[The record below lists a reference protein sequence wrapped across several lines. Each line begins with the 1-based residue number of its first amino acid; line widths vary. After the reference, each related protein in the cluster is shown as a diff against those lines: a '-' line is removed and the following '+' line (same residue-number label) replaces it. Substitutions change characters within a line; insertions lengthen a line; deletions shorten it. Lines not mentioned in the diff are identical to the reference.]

1 MLHVLRQPNVLF
13 GNFIS
18 GLKVVDSINK
28 PIRLFCDNAIVV
40 RFVENQNVTTSN
52 KHIEIKYYYVL
63 NKREEGRLRFH
74 TFLLTT

>member
-1 MLHVLRQPNVLF
+1 MLF

-63 NKREEGRLRFH
+63 NKREEGWIEVPYISTH
-74 TFLLTT
+74 DMIANPLTK